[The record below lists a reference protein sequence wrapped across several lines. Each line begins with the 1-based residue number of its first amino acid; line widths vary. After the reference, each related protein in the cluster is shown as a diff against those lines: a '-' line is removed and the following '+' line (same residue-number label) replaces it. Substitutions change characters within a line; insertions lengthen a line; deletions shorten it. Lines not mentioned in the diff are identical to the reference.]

1 MKKILIPLIAIVL
14 GMLSTACIKDGTET
28 NRTTEGVQ
36 LYNRAV
42 NSDNGTITFSKSYT
56 TVVIDLSG
64 MKMAIASSAKLSSG
78 ATLKFEAEE
87 IDLKNSSTPY
97 EFSVSSLK
105 STNGTIINGLQG
117 KIDLSGGVM
126 YMQYRVDG
134 GKGEETVYA
143 TSIIAFPYTE
153 FTATKDGKSESS
165 TKAVMLFTVNAKDS
179 TKATMEVRNLQLAS
193 SVTNIEDA
201 TFDTVQ
207 VVPTT
212 EGYKLTGSHLKS
224 SSMGSTFD
232 ITDFDANVTKQ
243 GRLLNATFKCMG
255 YDVKFTGQMFK
266 NED

>member
-1 MKKILIPLIAIVL
+1 MRKLLIPLIAIVL

-42 NSDNGTITFSKSYT
+42 NSDNGAITFSKSYT
-56 TVVIDLSG
+56 TVVIDISN
-64 MKMAIASSAKLSSG
+64 MKMAIASSATLNSG

-87 IDLKNSSTPY
+87 IDLKKSNPY
-97 EFSVSSLK
+97 EFSVSSIK

-165 TKAVMLFTVNAKDS
+165 TRCS
-179 TKATMEVRNLQLAS
+179 R
-193 SVTNIEDA
+193 
-201 TFDTVQ
+201 
-207 VVPTT
+207 
-212 EGYKLTGSHLKS
+212 
-224 SSMGSTFD
+224 
-232 ITDFDANVTKQ
+232 
-243 GRLLNATFKCMG
+243 R
-255 YDVKFTGQMFK
+255 
-266 NED
+266 

>member
-1 MKKILIPLIAIVL
+1 MRKLLIPLIAIVL

-42 NSDNGTITFSKSYT
+42 NSDNGAITFSKSYT
-56 TVVIDLSG
+56 TVVIDISN
-64 MKMAIASSAKLSSG
+64 MKMAIASSATLNSG

-87 IDLKNSSTPY
+87 IDLKKSNPY
-97 EFSVSSLK
+97 EFSVSSIK

-165 TKAVMLFTVNAKDS
+165 TNAVMLFTVNAKDS

-193 SVTNIEDA
+193 NVTNIEDA
-201 TFDTVQ
+201 TYDTVK
-207 VVPTT
+207 VVPTA
-212 EGYKLTGSHLKS
+212 EGYKLTGSRLKS
-224 SSMGSTFD
+224 NSMGSTFD
-232 ITDFDANVTKQ
+232 ITDFDANVTSQ

-255 YDVKFTGQMFK
+255 YDVKFTGRMFK
-266 NED
+266 EEN